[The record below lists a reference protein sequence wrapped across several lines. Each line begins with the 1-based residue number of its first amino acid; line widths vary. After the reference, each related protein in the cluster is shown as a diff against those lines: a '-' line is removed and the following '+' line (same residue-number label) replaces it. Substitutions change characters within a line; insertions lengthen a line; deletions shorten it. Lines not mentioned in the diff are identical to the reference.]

1 MRRLYVH
8 PAPHTPIGE
17 SPSSSTLRHTHKTK
31 TKKARK
37 ISSRYRQRRFNLARR
52 QTQPLEFAL
61 IALQLSVISPLNK
74 VALSADLQQAI
85 DLAVAA
91 LPLPGSLS
99 LCRASPACLG
109 RHCGNPTQPG
119 SLSLCRASPACLGR
133 HCGNPTQPALVWGYI
148 SVETPPSPRLFWG
161 CHCGNP
167 PPTRPVGLAAMDRR
181 KMTRGFN
188 RDCVARATRRRV

>member
-17 SPSSSTLRHTHKTK
+17 SPSSSTLRPKTK
-31 TKKARK
+31 KKARK

-109 RHCGNPTQPG
+109 RHCGNPTQP
-119 SLSLCRASPACLGR
+119 AV
-133 HCGNPTQPALVWGYI
+133 VWGYI

-167 PPTRPVGLAAMDRR
+167 PPNPACRSSCHGPKENDAGVQS
-181 KMTRGFN
+181 
-188 RDCVARATRRRV
+188 